1 MHALP
6 LPLLWQALEGFC
18 TYLDVQKQLSPHTLR
33 AYRSDVSQCLTWLEA
48 LPTGA
53 QASAPLDDEEAP
65 EAQLPLVPP
74 LSPQQDWPLRYL
86 QQLRQQGLSRT
97 SLARKSSSLKR
108 FLRFAMKEGLL
119 PQSSTQLH
127 WHRPKLPQTLPQFLS
142 ATEVERLLVHLQAE
156 PSQSEVLRARNVALV
171 SLLFTSGLRVSELLS
186 LALPAV
192 QWQGQEAGQMR
203 VLGKGGKERIAFMS
217 PRTLAFLEAY
227 KALRPQ
233 LLPATALKKAKPAA
247 STLFLNYRG
256 EGLSARSVHRL
267 LAQWGAAV
275 GFSQPLHP
283 HVLRHSF
290 ATHLLNQGVE
300 LRYVQELL
308 GHASIRSTQIYTH
321 LHTERLRKAYL
332 KAHPRAQKSAQD
344 VTAKSAQTGT

>member
-6 LPLLWQALEGFC
+6 LPQLWQALEGFC

-33 AYRSDVSQCLTWLEA
+33 AYRSDVSQCLTWLAA
-48 LPTGA
+48 LPAEGPA
-53 QASAPLDDEEAP
+53 APPPNDDGEAP
-65 EAQLPLVPP
+65 ATQLPL
-74 LSPQQDWPLRYL
+74 LPQQDWPLRYL

-142 ATEVERLLVHLQAE
+142 AAEVERLLAHLQAE
-156 PSQSEVLRARNVALV
+156 PNQSEVLRARNVALV

-186 LALPAV
+186 LTLPAV

-203 VLGKGGKERIAFMS
+203 VLGKGGKERMAFMS
-217 PRTLAFLEAY
+217 PRTLALLEAY

-233 LLPATALKKAKPAA
+233 LLPATALKKVKPAA

-267 LAQWGAAV
+267 LAQWGVAL

-332 KAHPRAQKSAQD
+332 QAHPRAQ
-344 VTAKSAQTGT
+344 G